1 MENPSGFASW
11 RIQLPYEGEPKSLSL
26 PLRGRAEEVE
36 VMQKRGSIRAVKFGL
51 GFLHRI
57 L

>member
-26 PLRGRAEEVE
+26 PLEGKVPEERRRW
-36 VMQKRGSIRAVKFGL
+36 K
-51 GFLHRI
+51 
-57 L
+57 